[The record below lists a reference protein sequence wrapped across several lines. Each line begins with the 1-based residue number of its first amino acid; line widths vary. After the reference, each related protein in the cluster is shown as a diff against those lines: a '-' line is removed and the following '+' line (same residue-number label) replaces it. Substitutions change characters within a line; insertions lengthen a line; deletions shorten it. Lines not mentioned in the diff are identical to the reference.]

1 MVHTYN
7 IKQAR
12 TILPGLC
19 RSGKRFV
26 ISNRTRPVV
35 VALPIDD
42 FDAVLE
48 TMDLLADRAAVKALS
63 AAGKG
68 KATCREINLDDE
80 NFGL

>member
-1 MVHTYN
+1 MVNTYN
-7 IKQAR
+7 IKQAQ
-12 TILPGLC
+12 TGLPGLC

-26 ISNRTRPVV
+26 ISNRSRPVV

-42 FDAVLE
+42 FEALLE
-48 TMDLLADRAAVKALS
+48 TMDVLADRAAMKVLA

-68 KATCREINLDDE
+68 KNTYREIDLDDE

>member
-1 MVHTYN
+1 MVNTDN
-7 IKQAR
+7 IKQAQ
-12 TILPGLC
+12 TNLPGLC

-42 FDAVLE
+42 FEALLE
-48 TMDLLADRAAVKALS
+48 TMDLLADRAAVKALP

-68 KATCREINLDDE
+68 KATYRGINLDDE